1 MLYLVVMDRE
11 DIDEAGAMPN
21 ISLYPNPTTGVLH
34 IGNGEATHVDVL
46 DIVGRLV
53 ARYENTN
60 TIDLS
65 KLPAGSYTLRI
76 TLPEG
81 VLVRK
86 VVKR

>member
-1 MLYLVVMDRE
+1 M
-11 DIDEAGAMPN
+11 
-21 ISLYPNPTTGVLH
+21 LH

-53 ARYENTN
+53 ASYDNTN

-76 TLPEG
+76 TMPDG
-81 VLVRK
+81 MAVRK